1 MLPTL
6 NNSMTKSF
14 LIGSDSAKDFLQIGI
29 DTLKQKGS
37 ILDAVENSIRGVE
50 SNADDHGVGVG
61 AIPNLQGVIQLDA
74 SIMEG
79 KTRRAG
85 AVAAL
90 EGFLHPITVA
100 RKVMEVSPHVL
111 IVGPGAAKF
120 AEMMGC
126 EKGELHTEYSRNF
139 YQSFLKGTMNKLDP
153 EYKDIEADRFI
164 YDYRLWFEK
173 LSEKQLGTV
182 NILGMAGG
190 DICSG
195 VSTSGTSLKLP
206 GRVGDSPIIGA
217 GNYCDNRVGAAAC
230 TGRGEQSIR
239 HGTSRVIVAYMKLGM
254 SPQEACN
261 AAMEEVHTMV
271 DEARLTCIALN
282 NKGEV
287 AAASTSREPPLYLMD
302 QEMERVET
310 RRGDWIRK

>member
-1 MLPTL
+1 MNRP
-6 NNSMTKSF
+6 F

-29 DTLKQKGS
+29 DILRKKGP
-37 ILDAVENSIRGVE
+37 ILDAIENSIRGVE

-79 KTRRAG
+79 KTRKAG

-90 EGFLHPITVA
+90 EGYLHPITVA

-111 IVGPGAAKF
+111 LVGSGAAKF

-126 EKGELHTEYSRNF
+126 ERGELDTEYSRNF

-153 EYKDIEADRFI
+153 EFKDIEADRFI

-182 NILGMAGG
+182 NILGMDAGG

-261 AAMEEVHTMV
+261 EAMEEVHQMV
-271 DEARLTCIALN
+271 DEARLTCCAFN
-282 NKGEV
+282 NQGEV
-287 AAASTSREPPLYLMD
+287 AAASTSREPPLYYLD
-302 QEMERVET
+302 VELKKVET
-310 RRGDWIRK
+310 RRGVWVKK

>member
-1 MLPTL
+1 MNRP
-6 NNSMTKSF
+6 F

-29 DTLKQKGS
+29 DILRKKGP
-37 ILDAVENSIRGVE
+37 ILDAIENSIRGVE

-79 KTRRAG
+79 KTRKAG

-90 EGFLHPITVA
+90 EGYLHPITVA

-111 IVGPGAAKF
+111 MVGSGAAKF

-126 EKGELHTEYSRNF
+126 ERGELHTEYSRNF

-153 EYKDIEADRFI
+153 EFKDIEADRFI

-182 NILGMAGG
+182 NVLGMDAGG

-217 GNYCDNRVGAAAC
+217 GNYCDNRIGAAAC

-254 SPQEACN
+254 RPQEACN
-261 AAMEEVHTMV
+261 MAMEEVHQMV
-271 DEARLTCIALN
+271 DEARLSCVAFN

-287 AAASTSREPPLYLMD
+287 AAASTSREPPVYYLD
-302 QEMERVET
+302 EEMEKVET
-310 RRGDWIRK
+310 RKGVWVKK